1 MNTKQQLTAMFN
13 ASVKAVSGFEATKRA
28 LAPLTDY
35 HPDMIIGIGK
45 AASGMCSGALAS
57 IDTHCRVLLVTKY
70 HHCQQNMHD
79 NEHVQVIEAA
89 HPIPDQNSLIAG
101 SVLLDTI
108 DNMPAMSKLLLLVS
122 GGASAVA
129 ELLPEDMDLAQW
141 QKLTDQ
147 MISSGFDIGQIN
159 AKRKETSLLKDGKLL
174 ANFKG
179 SSVKVLAISDVQGDD
194 ICVIGSGIG
203 DTKHLAEGINS
214 DISLIGTNEV
224 ARKACASYAQELGF
238 EVISNTENMY
248 LNITQLAPIIASQLL
263 TASPGVYIFG
273 GEPTVNLP
281 DNPGSGGR
289 NQSLALLLAQQIKDR
304 DDITILVAG
313 TDGSDG
319 PTDAAGAI
327 IDGNSANDI
336 RALEQALL
344 TADAGSYLR
353 NTGDIFITGPT
364 NTNVMDLVIAI
375 IK

>member
-129 ELLPEDMDLAQW
+129 ELLPEDMDLARW

-336 RALEQALL
+336 RALKQALL

>member
-1 MNTKQQLTAMFN
+1 MNKKQQLTAIFN
-13 ASVKAVSGFEATKRA
+13 AGVKAVSGFEATKSA

-45 AASGMCSGALAS
+45 AASGMCAGALAC
-57 IDTHCRVLLVTKY
+57 IDTQCPVLLVTKY

-79 NEHVQVIEAA
+79 NKRVQVIEAA

-108 DNMPAMSKLLLLVS
+108 NSMPATSKLLLLVS

-129 ELLPEDMDLAQW
+129 ELLPEDMDLVQW
-141 QKLTDQ
+141 QNLTDH
-147 MISSGFDIGQIN
+147 MISSGFDIAQIN
-159 AKRKETSLLKDGKLL
+159 TKRKETSLIKDGKLL
-174 ANFKG
+174 ENFKG

-203 DTKHLAEGINS
+203 DTKRLAKTINS

-238 EVISNTENMY
+238 DVISNTENMY
-248 LNITQLAPIIASQLL
+248 LNITQLAPIIASKLL
-263 TASPGVYIFG
+263 TCGPGVYIFG

-327 IDGNSANDI
+327 IDGNSAKDI

-344 TADAGSYLR
+344 TADAGTYLR
-353 NTGDIFITGPT
+353 NNGDIFITGPT

-375 IK
+375 IE